1 MLRAEGCWPELDE
14 IRRLMANVEAAIA
27 MYEPCMPY
35 AKARPRSN
43 LIRYTDWNVEIAAD
57 LRRRF
62 PSGLDVRSEKRC
74 A

>member
-1 MLRAEGCWPELDE
+1 MDE
-14 IRRLMANVEAAIA
+14 IRRLIANVEAAIA

-62 PSGLDVRSEKRC
+62 LQARCPKREAVC
-74 A
+74 VGGTFGKL